1 MSEQEQQGV
10 PPAAQPQADA
20 PAAGAVDEVQGAPAA
35 PEPLPMPPVPE
46 QPVPAPEPVP
56 DAPAPEQPL
65 PMPPVPDASEAPAPD
80 APAPEQAPAPE
91 PAQPVPPMPGQPPVP
106 PAAGV
111 PDASAPEQPPAV
123 PQQPAPTPEQNPWNG
138 QVGAGYT
145 QPASWQIP
153 QQQTAPQQP
162 PAYAQ
167 PDGSAPGAP
176 TQPAPQPPAPPAKK
190 SNTGIIVGG
199 IVGVLLVAVALILV
213 LVVIPGL
220 SEPSAS
226 TGDVTYDEP
235 MDDPAD
241 EPAPSYSDEEVPEDS
256 EEQATLAA
264 QTELD
269 KLQNA
274 DPEALALVGA
284 IVNEGFENQTDET
297 LEACGVDPEEYAR
310 IMLDGFSYTIDDV
323 YVYESIGEA
332 TVYATVTCRD
342 VFDLIDNYNYMLE
355 AYMDS
360 DDFAHTTYEE
370 DCQRMG
376 MIFIE
381 AAQSADMN
389 DGYQMTID
397 LVYENGSWVVDEDA
411 WESELDWLFD
421 VE

>member
-1 MSEQEQQGV
+1 MSEQEQQGM
-10 PPAAQPQADA
+10 PPAAQPPADA
-20 PAAGAVDEVQGAPAA
+20 PAAGAVDEVQGGAAA
-35 PEPLPMPPVPE
+35 PGPLPMPPVPE
-46 QPVPAPEPVP
+46 QPAPAAEPAPEQP
-56 DAPAPEQPL
+56 APAPEQPL
-65 PMPPVPDASEAPAPD
+65 PMPPVPPAAE
-80 APAPEQAPAPE
+80 APAPEQPAASE
-91 PAQPVPPMPGQPPVP
+91 PAQPVPPMPEQPPVSPAAGTPVP
-106 PAAGV
+106 PAA
-111 PDASAPEQPPAV
+111 
-123 PQQPAPTPEQNPWNG
+123 PQQPAPAPDQNPWNG
-138 QVGAGYT
+138 QTSAGYT

-153 QQQTAPQQP
+153 QQQAAPQQP

-167 PDGSAPGAP
+167 PDSTAPGAP
-176 TQPAPQPPAPPAKK
+176 TQPAPQPPVPPAKK

-241 EPAPSYSDEEVPEDS
+241 EPAPSYSDEEVPDDS
-256 EEQATLAA
+256 DEQATLAA
-264 QTELD
+264 QAELD

-381 AAQSADMN
+381 AAEAADMN